1 MIHRRPFVL
10 SSARRSTPLCFPRP
24 ALALA
29 ALLFASIA
37 GAAVR
42 VTSLAPDIDTFVQ
55 ERGPA
60 ARLDGDN
67 LKASAA
73 GVAGNGRKIFLKF
86 TVTEATTNGGK
97 PREGY
102 PAVLKLYKSSD
113 AAAPGSEI
121 MVSAA
126 NNDWPQTLTWASA
139 MRQTTPLASTS
150 AAVGPGVISFDV
162 TPYISGPGTYTFCV
176 TANTHG
182 AVVFDSTET
191 QPGTETD
198 PVLEISS
205 ESDPTSGGFA
215 AQISYFT
222 RPVLEVLA
230 DGERYRDRYR
240 ASNPGA
246 GNDIDQVGCF
256 DATKQPYGLSV
267 TGNPTANRYALQRAI
282 NEARD
287 ARVAVYIPPGT
298 YEVDDQIQMIQGIV
312 PQPSAPYTAATF
324 TERWDLNDFPCVLLG
339 NPTGGRT
346 QLRIAASSTAFP
358 DAPATPRP
366 LLNAWSRFN
375 SGGED
380 PKTNKAASH
389 FNQVIANVD
398 LDLGGH
404 PGAIGIDIGGS
415 QGTSVRDL
423 TVNAAGAFAGMRGM
437 PGAGGLT
444 ENFTVVG
451 GRYGIYCTDP
461 VGAVVPHLAYT
472 PTVIGS
478 TFTGQTENAIRYD
491 GAQGLVL
498 VGCSFDFSEAS
509 AAKAPLRLGGT
520 TPVRGSIALV
530 DSRVVRAHAG
540 PLVNGTRS
548 AYLRDVYAFNTD
560 PVARLE
566 ANAGSAPA
574 PVAGRTDGWLHIQ
587 EYYDGVR
594 IAPFPNVPA
603 QYMPTRIDGTLMPPN
618 GGSLLAIA
626 PEKVPTD
633 LQSRH
638 RAPALPHW
646 SDTSQVV
653 NVKSLGATA
662 PVGDGIAADGAKIQ
676 AALNAAVAAG
686 KALFIPRGDYL
697 LEQTLHVPN
706 DAVVFGIDKSL
717 TRLRPQ
723 RGLFAGS
730 GAYQPLVVAGEG
742 TEADRHARTLL
753 ADFALMK
760 RQDEPLCYL
769 LEWTIGRDAVVRNMI
784 FERRNVGSAFSMAH
798 SLVRLSGANAGGR
811 WFNFWNDSDAA
822 QSAGAYHHLEVT
834 GTREPLRFYML
845 NAETDTN
852 TVTVQINNA
861 KYVDVFQTKWE
872 AASRNSAPIL
882 EINSSTDVRFF
893 GFGGNAFMRAD
904 GALNPD
910 DDSAIKLNGCD
921 DLLLATQVFQASFA
935 NNSPLNSHEFFWV
948 KDDAV
953 TLPRKEQFVLYRVGQ
968 PANNVWPASNGALD
982 GWVQTTAIDANA
994 SDATAL
1000 RIGDDATNASY
1011 RSIVS
1016 FDTSA
1021 LPANAIPVSA
1031 KLTLRVGAINGSP
1044 AALGNLQADLATGHV
1059 GANTGLA
1066 ADDFASPVSA
1076 SHVID
1081 GAITATTGQW
1091 QSFSL
1096 SAAGLAAINRSG
1108 LTQIRLSSVSAT
1120 NGDGSA
1126 DFVGFHSGDASDP
1139 KNRPTLEIIYRLP

>member
-1 MIHRRPFVL
+1 MFAI
-10 SSARRSTPLCFPRP
+10 
-24 ALALA
+24 A
-29 ALLFASIA
+29 ALFFASIA
-37 GAAVR
+37 SAAVQ
-42 VTSLAPDIDTFVQ
+42 VTSLPPDIDTFVQ

-60 ARLDGDN
+60 ARLDGDS

-86 TVTEATTNGGK
+86 TVTEAATKGGK

-102 PAVLKLYKSSD
+102 PALLKIHKSSE
-113 AAAPGSEI
+113 AAAPGTTI
-121 MVSAA
+121 TLSAA

-150 AAVGPGVISFDV
+150 AAVGPGVIAFDV
-162 TPYISGPGTYTFCV
+162 TSYISGPGTYTFCI

-215 AQISYFT
+215 ALIGYFT

-246 GNDIDQVGCF
+246 DGDIDQVGYF
-256 DATKQPYGLSV
+256 DATKQPYGLST
-267 TGNPTANRYALQRAI
+267 TGNPRANRYALQRAI

-312 PQPSAPYTAATF
+312 PQPPAPYTAATF

-339 NPTGGRT
+339 NPVGGRT
-346 QLRIAASSTAFP
+346 QLRIAAAATAFP

-389 FNQVIANVD
+389 FNQVIANID

-404 PGAIGIDIGGS
+404 PGAIGVDIGGS

-423 TVNAAGAFAGMRGM
+423 TVNATGAFAGMRGM
-437 PGAGGLT
+437 PSAGGLT
-444 ENFTVVG
+444 ENFTVIG

-461 VGAVVPHLAYT
+461 IGAVVPHLGYT

-478 TFTGQTENAIRYD
+478 TFTNQTENAIRYD

-509 AAKAPLRLGGT
+509 TAKAPLRLGGT

-530 DSRVVRAHAG
+530 DSRVARAHAG
-540 PLVNGTRS
+540 PLANGTRS
-548 AYLRDVYAFNTD
+548 IYLRDVYAFNTD
-560 PVARLE
+560 PIARLE

-574 PVAGRTDGWLHIQ
+574 PVAGRADGWLHIQ

-594 IAPFPNVPA
+594 IAPFPNVAA

-618 GGSLLAIA
+618 GGTVLAVA
-626 PEKVPTD
+626 PEKIPAD

-646 SDTSQVV
+646 SDTSRVV
-653 NVKSLGATA
+653 NVKSLGAAA
-662 PVGDGIAADGAKIQ
+662 PVGDGIASDGAKIQ

-706 DAVVFGIDKSL
+706 DAVIFGVDKSL
-717 TRLRPQ
+717 TRLRPK

-730 GAYQPLVVAGEG
+730 GTYQPLVVAGDG
-742 TEADRHARTLL
+742 SEADRHARTLL

-760 RQDEPLCYL
+760 RQDEPFCYL
-769 LEWTIGRDAVVRNMI
+769 LEWKIGREAVVRNMI

-822 QSAGAYHHLEVT
+822 QTAGAYHHLEIT
-834 GTREPLRFYML
+834 GTREPLRFYVL

-872 AASRNSAPIL
+872 AAARNSAPIL
-882 EINSSTDVRFF
+882 EINSSTDIRFF

-921 DLLLATQVFQASFA
+921 DLLLSTQVFQASFA

-948 KDDAV
+948 KDDTV
-953 TLPRKEQFVLYRVGQ
+953 TLPRKEQFVLYRVGH
-968 PANNVWPASNGALD
+968 PATNVWPTSTGSAD
-982 GWVQTTAIDANA
+982 GWVTSTATDASA
-994 SDATAL
+994 TDDAAL
-1000 RIGDDATNASY
+1000 RVGDDAANATL
-1011 RSIVS
+1011 RSILS
-1016 FDTSA
+1016 FDTST
-1021 LPANAIPVSA
+1021 LPTNAILVSA
-1031 KLTLRVGAINGSP
+1031 KLTLRVGASSGSP
-1044 AALGNLQADLATGHV
+1044 GVLGNLQADVATGHF
-1059 GANTGLA
+1059 GAAIGLA
-1066 ADDFASPVSA
+1066 TDDFASPASVSL
-1076 SHVID
+1076 VID
-1081 GAITATTGQW
+1081 EPITSAAGQW
-1091 QSFSL
+1091 QSFNL
-1096 SAAGLAAINRSG
+1096 SAAGLAAINRTG
-1108 LTQIRLSSVSAT
+1108 LTQLRLSSASAT
-1120 NGDGSA
+1120 NGDGTA
-1126 DFVGFHSGDASDP
+1126 DFVGFHSGDASGAQ
-1139 KNRPTLEIIYRLP
+1139 NRPMLEIIYRLP